1 MIRVLNVISDTNI
14 GGAGRSLLNYLGF
27 RDRENFE
34 AEVVLPRGSALL
46 RPVQA
51 LGVPVHEINAMTD
64 KSMDRRA
71 VRPLREVIRAVRPN
85 LVHTHGSLSGRIA
98 ARLERKSVVYTKH
111 CAFPPHGLLAS
122 PPGRL
127 ANGALDGLLSDGVIA
142 IGPSAREILTASG
155 IPEKRIHVLL
165 NGVAPIPAP
174 TPEQRRAA
182 RAAFGFADGDFV
194 LGILARVEEY
204 KGHGILL
211 DALKILLEEG
221 RPVRLLVAGEGA
233 YLDTLR
239 ERASAL
245 PEGAVAFAGFVKDVE
260 KALWAMDV
268 QVNASYESETSSLSL
283 LEGMSMGLPAAV
295 SDCGGNPS
303 VISHGENGLV
313 FPNRD
318 SGGLARCAARLMD
331 SREELE
337 RMGRRA
343 EEIYRT
349 RFTGEI
355 FARNIENIYLDILK
369 GAESWNKTHKDFV

>member
-1 MIRVLNVISDTNI
+1 MIRVLNIISDTNI
-14 GGAGRSLLNYLGF
+14 GGAGRSLLNYLAC
-27 RDRENFE
+27 RDRESFE
-34 AEVVLPRGSALL
+34 AEVALPRGSALAKPI
-46 RPVQA
+46 RD
-51 LGVPVHEINAMTD
+51 LGVPVREIGAMAD
-64 KSMDRRA
+64 KSLDRRA
-71 VRPLREVIRAVRPN
+71 IRPLREAIRSARPD
-85 LVHTHGSLSGRIA
+85 LVHTHGSLSGRLA

-111 CAFPPHGLLAS
+111 CAFPPRGLLAS

-127 ANGALDGLLSDGVIA
+127 VNGVLDGLLSDGVLA

-182 RAAFGFADGDFV
+182 RAAYGFTDGDFV

-211 DALKILLEEG
+211 DALKLLLEEG
-221 RPVRLLVAGEGA
+221 RPVRVLAAGEGA
-233 YLDTLR
+233 YLDALR
-239 ERASAL
+239 EKASAL
-245 PEGAVAFAGFVKDVE
+245 PEGAVVFAGFVRDVE
-260 KALWAMDV
+260 QALWAMDV

-283 LEGMSMGLPAAV
+283 LEGMSMGLPAVV

-303 VISHGENGLV
+303 LIFHGENGLV

-331 SREELE
+331 EPETLE
-337 RMGRRA
+337 RMKDRSG
-343 EEIYRT
+343 EIFRE

-355 FARNIENIYLDILK
+355 FANNVENVYRDVLK
-369 GAESWNKTHKDFV
+369 GAK